1 MRKKFV
7 LKMKRFNR
15 KIELILQTEG
25 NNEIKEKNVFQLM
38 RIASFRNKNKR
49 NK

>member
-15 KIELILQTEG
+15 KIELIFQTEG

-38 RIASFRNKNKR
+38 RIASFRNENKR